1 MEDKNTQ
8 QQYMIHIF
16 VLVLLVAIILG
27 WVYFIINKYVP
38 NIVKNEITKIE
49 YNKVGWKDNFD
60 FMTKS
65 TAEQLTQYREKNG
78 WKVAD
83 TTNNQAQNN
92 KAQND
97 NSKGSTI
104 SLDKVKKVTENTYIL
119 WNPNAKISFV
129 EYSDL
134 ECPFCKRLHNAWTV
148 DKILADYKWKVNY
161 IFKQFPLSFHA
172 NAPKEAEAIL
182 CAWDLWGSKKYY
194 SYIDAIFKRTNSNG
208 HWFSL
213 DALVPLAKELWLPEA
228 KFKKCL
234 DSGKNASRV
243 QNESSEWSSF
253 WVTWTPWNI
262 IINKETWEYKA
273 LPGAYPFNSFK
284 TIIDGFLNK

>member
-1 MEDKNTQ
+1 MG
-8 QQYMIHIF
+8 QQYMIHIV

-27 WVYFIINKYVP
+27 GVYLIITKTLP
-38 NIVKNEITKIE
+38 NVIKNEITKME

-65 TAEQLTQYREKNG
+65 TADQLTQYREKNG
-78 WKVAD
+78 WKVQKP
-83 TTNNQAQNN
+83 TNNQAQNY
-92 KAQND
+92 

-119 WNPNAKISFV
+119 WNPDAKISFV

-134 ECPFCKRLHNAWTV
+134 ECPFCKKLHEAGTIEQ
-148 DKILADYKWKVNY
+148 ILSVYKDKVNF
-161 IFKQFPLSFHA
+161 IFKQFPLDFHA
-172 NAPKEAEAIL
+172 NSQKEHEAAL
-182 CAWDLWGSKKYY
+182 CAWNLGWSDKYY
-194 SYIDAIFKRTNSNG
+194 KYITAIFKRTNSNG
-208 HWFSL
+208 YWFSL
-213 DALVPLAKELWLPEA
+213 DALVPLAKELWLSES
-228 KFKKCL
+228 KFKTCL

-243 QNESSEWSSF
+243 QSETSEWQSF
-253 WVTWTPWNI
+253 GVTWTPWNV
-262 IINKETWEYKA
+262 IINKETWEYKL